1 MYYIK
6 GIMLKNCSY
15 SDAALKLLKTHNIE
29 HNITTIN
36 YNNVNNYITNQIDT
50 FPQLYLKKKN
60 EVGNLL
66 LGGYDDLKKFIETFK
81 NKKYS
86 EENVEKFM
94 KEYNW
99 SKKACLRL
107 IELLL

>member
-6 GIMLKNCSY
+6 AVILEKCSY
-15 SDAALKLLKTHNIE
+15 SDAALLLLKKHNIK
-29 HNITTIN
+29 HNIITIN
-36 YNNVNNYITNQIDT
+36 NNNMNKYTTNKIDT
-50 FPQLYLKKKN
+50 FPQLYLKKQN
-60 EVGNLL
+60 ENGNLL
-66 LGGYDDLKKFIETFK
+66 LGGYDDLNKFIDTFK

-86 EENVEKFM
+86 EDNVKKFM
-94 KEYNW
+94 KEYDW

>member
-6 GIMLKNCSY
+6 GIMLKGCSY
-15 SDAALKLLKTHNIE
+15 SESALQLLKTHNIK
-29 HNITTIN
+29 HNIITVD
-36 YNNVNNYITNQIDT
+36 YNNMNNYITNQIDT
-50 FPQLYLKKKN
+50 FPQLYLKKQN
-60 EVGNLL
+60 NNGNLL
-66 LGGYDDLKKFIETFK
+66 LGGRDDLKKFIDTFK

-86 EENVEKFM
+86 EENVTKFM
-94 KEYNW
+94 KEYKW